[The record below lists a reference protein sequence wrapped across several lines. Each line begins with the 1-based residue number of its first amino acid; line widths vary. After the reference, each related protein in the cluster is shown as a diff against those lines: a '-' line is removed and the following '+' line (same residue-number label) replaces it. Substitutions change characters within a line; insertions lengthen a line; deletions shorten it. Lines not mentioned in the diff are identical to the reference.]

1 MKLSE
6 ELKRNPSIHSF
17 NEYLLRVSCV
27 PYIVLGSE
35 DTTMNITNKNL
46 ALKKLTFYP
55 SSSYVREAN
64 EMHDIR
70 EKNYN
75 VSAAPT
81 NMQ

>member
-1 MKLSE
+1 
-6 ELKRNPSIHSF
+6 
-17 NEYLLRVSCV
+17 
-27 PYIVLGSE
+27 
-35 DTTMNITNKNL
+35 MNITNINL

-55 SSSYVREAN
+55 NNSYVREAN

-81 NMQ
+81 NMQQEESERRLVATQKNQWGWDMRWALNDGA

>member
-1 MKLSE
+1 
-6 ELKRNPSIHSF
+6 
-17 NEYLLRVSCV
+17 
-27 PYIVLGSE
+27 
-35 DTTMNITNKNL
+35 MNITNINL

-55 SSSYVREAN
+55 NNSYVREAN